1 MEDLTFIDQLAGDC
15 GASNATLKTVDPE
28 GRVSLI
34 SDCVS
39 PYRLLDNCPLLYHAF
54 EHGSQSRLQASI
66 EAPSRVAAIA
76 LLRYCYTGSYLPPC
90 ACAEDAPILLLLH
103 AHVYKMAEDYDVP
116 ELQLLAHGNFSVQ
129 VECAC
134 SLPLPPQD
142 LLETIRY
149 VYANF
154 ASPQARQQQGLIHT
168 LLNYCI
174 SVFLYHQLGESME
187 FLQVVQQ
194 IPELR
199 QDLCRTNMDRN
210 FQDDCAFDIIHLAL
224 NTLQPQSSI
233 RPTLLASRDLP
244 EAMLFDRPKTPP
256 RPIKVFS
263 LRPKM
268 ENTERRYYDTYRDPA
283 PHYNT
288 TDEEDVPRRYYDTD
302 EDLARRYWATSET
315 PMRPVSPIS
324 TATTLVHRP
333 REPIADTG
341 FVTESASEDEGFSI
355 IRQPKPPVNP
365 SMDEPMSSPE
375 IIPAKPIDVLAATGS
390 NYPDDDDW
398 TML

>member
-1 MEDLTFIDQLAGDC
+1 MEDLTFIDELAGDC
-15 GASNATLKTVDPE
+15 GASNATLKNVDTE

-103 AHVYKMAEDYDVP
+103 AQIYKMAEDYDVP

-154 ASPQARQQQGLIHT
+154 ASPQARQQQGLLHT

-174 SVFLYHQLGESME
+174 SVFLYHQLGESVE

-194 IPELR
+194 IPEFR

-210 FQDDCAFDIIHLAL
+210 FQDDC
-224 NTLQPQSSI
+224 
-233 RPTLLASRDLP
+233 
-244 EAMLFDRPKTPP
+244 K
-256 RPIKVFS
+256 
-263 LRPKM
+263 
-268 ENTERRYYDTYRDPA
+268 
-283 PHYNT
+283 
-288 TDEEDVPRRYYDTD
+288 
-302 EDLARRYWATSET
+302 
-315 PMRPVSPIS
+315 
-324 TATTLVHRP
+324 
-333 REPIADTG
+333 
-341 FVTESASEDEGFSI
+341 
-355 IRQPKPPVNP
+355 
-365 SMDEPMSSPE
+365 
-375 IIPAKPIDVLAATGS
+375 
-390 NYPDDDDW
+390 
-398 TML
+398 